1 MHAHLPHTGGFLLVL
16 LKSLCLVFNT
26 INFIYITYSALLLCI
41 ISLCIDLFIFFVQN
55 SYIGYDVLQKLAIP
69 QPKQYLEVL
78 ELMCTFCP
86 GIFICIYRLSVYLI
100 IYCRP
105 DIQMVLHWMLFLFIL
120 LWLTCSILLLV
131 MQLIMDTGIDKFH
144 ISKVNCDFSLLSTTS
159 T

>member
-26 INFIYITYSALLLCI
+26 INFIYITYSAYCHAS
-41 ISLCIDLFIFFVQN
+41 SLFVLTCSFFFVQN

-120 LWLTCSILLLV
+120 LWLICSILLLV
-131 MQLIMDTGIDKFH
+131 MQLIMDTGIDRFH
-144 ISKVNCDFSLLSTTS
+144 ISKVNCNFSLLSTTS

>member
-1 MHAHLPHTGGFLLVL
+1 MHAHLPHTGGFLLAL
-16 LKSLCLVFNT
+16 PKSLCLVFNT
-26 INFIYITYSALLLCI
+26 INFIYITYSAYCHAS
-41 ISLCIDLFIFFVQN
+41 SLFVLTCSFFLYRTLILGMTCFRNLQSLSLN
-55 SYIGYDVLQKLAIP
+55 STWR
-69 QPKQYLEVL
+69 YLSWCALSV
-78 ELMCTFCP
+78 P